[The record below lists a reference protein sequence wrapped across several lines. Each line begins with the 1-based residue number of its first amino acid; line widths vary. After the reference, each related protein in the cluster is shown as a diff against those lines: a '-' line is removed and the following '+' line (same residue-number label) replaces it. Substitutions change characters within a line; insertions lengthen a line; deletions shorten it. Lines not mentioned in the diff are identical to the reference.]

1 MISSLRCRDSILK
14 YMQFVANE
22 WLSPLKHQTLLLKYV
37 SEKFE
42 SLMAQSF
49 NYLAFIKFSSKLKI
63 KTVKK

>member
-1 MISSLRCRDSILK
+1 MIFSLRCRDSILK
-14 YMQFVANE
+14 YMQFVAHE

-49 NYLAFIKFSSKLKI
+49 NYLALIKFSSKLKI